1 VRWRGYKF
9 GFHTDVQKMYNSVR
23 LDSSHWC
30 LQRYLWQEQLEPDE
44 TIIYGVKSS
53 GNQAEHGLR
62 ETAKIFQDQYPEVNR
77 IASEDIYVD
86 DCMSGSSTINSTLQ
100 ITDQLELVLTYGGF
114 TFKSVTISGTK
125 PRSPLSADGITVSVA
140 GLKWHSQDD
149 LISLDIKDI
158 VEKSSILSNK
168 YLSS

>member
-9 GFHTDVQKMYNSVR
+9 GFNTDVQKMYNSVR

-44 TIIYGVKSS
+44 PPEEKVIKTIIYGVKSS

-77 IASEDIYVD
+77 IVSEDIV
-86 DCMSGSSTINSTLQ
+86 
-100 ITDQLELVLTYGGF
+100 
-114 TFKSVTISGTK
+114 
-125 PRSPLSADGITVSVA
+125 
-140 GLKWHSQDD
+140 
-149 LISLDIKDI
+149 I
-158 VEKSSILSNK
+158 V
-168 YLSS
+168 